1 MWLCIAYL
9 EPMDSR
15 ELLKG
20 ENASVDEVFGEKSPS
35 ILVTI
40 ETAAESAT
48 VIPDASVLVVG
59 SDGKV
64 RSNDDFVFY
73 NQPVGLDGALQL
85 VDSSDT
91 DAPDGV
97 RRDVIRVDLARLP
110 ESVTRIVIA
119 ASADATSEPLG
130 GASMLRMWVAR
141 AAESGRS
148 LMHHKVDGLTVELSL
163 IHI

>member
-59 SDGKV
+59 SD
-64 RSNDDFVFY
+64 
-73 NQPVGLDGALQL
+73 
-85 VDSSDT
+85 
-91 DAPDGV
+91 
-97 RRDVIRVDLARLP
+97 
-110 ESVTRIVIA
+110 
-119 ASADATSEPLG
+119 
-130 GASMLRMWVAR
+130 
-141 AAESGRS
+141 
-148 LMHHKVDGLTVELSL
+148 LSL